1 MINIYLCEDEEIQR
15 DFVQSMLEM
24 CITEKK
30 IDAKVVSA
38 KKRAEDTLRDATN
51 RRNEK
56 SLFIID
62 IQLDD
67 SCMNGIDLER
77 KLKEMSD

>member
-15 DFVQSMLEM
+15 DFVQSILEM

-38 KKRAEDTLRDATN
+38 KKRAEDTLRDATS

-56 SLFIID
+56 SLFVID

-67 SCMNGIDLER
+67 SYMNGIDLS
-77 KLKEMSD
+77 LIHI